1 MNKLLAVIKREY
13 IERVRSKIF
22 IVATLLGPLLMIAL
36 TIVPAVLMNIKT
48 GGATRIA
55 VVDESGRVYD
65 RLRDSLV
72 NRVEADD
79 DDEEDRG
86 EAARRRAT
94 NQQAQTI
101 IRGRFDVRP
110 VDAAGR
116 SLDDIRQELAA
127 SVRKNE
133 LDGYLIVPQDVL
145 QGGKASYYARNTG
158 DVFSTTQ
165 VRRSLSSAVI
175 AERMKDEQID
185 ESKVRRLQQPVG
197 MNTDKVTASGSERDT
212 GGGFFLPYIVGFL
225 IYFTTIIYGQFV
237 LAAVVEEKTTR
248 ISEVLF
254 SSAPAFP
261 LMLGKLIGVSLVAL
275 TQYVVWVGA
284 LLLFSLFGIGAL
296 AASGADIALPTVA
309 PSLVVYL
316 FLFFLLGYFIYATI
330 YALVG
335 AMVTTTQEGG
345 MVATPVIFL
354 LIIGFFLSFTV
365 IRSPS
370 SPFSF
375 WVSLVPFFSPITM
388 LVRIA
393 TETPPFWQI
402 ALSLIIGYATVVGL
416 IWLAARVYRT
426 GMLMYG
432 KRATLP
438 EVLRWVRQS

>member
-1 MNKLLAVIKREY
+1 M
-13 IERVRSKIF
+13 
-22 IVATLLGPLLMIAL
+22 
-36 TIVPAVLMNIKT
+36 
-48 GGATRIA
+48 
-55 VVDESGRVYD
+55 
-65 RLRDSLV
+65 
-72 NRVEADD
+72 
-79 DDEEDRG
+79 
-86 EAARRRAT
+86 
-94 NQQAQTI
+94 
-101 IRGRFDVRP
+101 
-110 VDAAGR
+110 
-116 SLDDIRQELAA
+116 
-127 SVRKNE
+127 RKNE
-133 LDGYLIVPQDVL
+133 LDGYLIVPRDVL

-158 DVFSTTQ
+158 DVFSIGQ
-165 VRRSLSSAVI
+165 VRRSLNSAVI

-185 ESKVRRLQQPVG
+185 ESKVRRVQQSVG
-197 MNTDKVTASGSERDT
+197 MNTEKVTERGSERDT
-212 GGGFFLPYIVGFL
+212 GGGFFLAYIVGFL

-261 LMLGKLIGVSLVAL
+261 LMLGKLVGVSLVAL
-275 TQYVVWVGA
+275 TQYAVWVGA
-284 LLLFSLFGIGAL
+284 LLVFSLFGVGAL
-296 AASGADIALPTVA
+296 AASGANIALPTIA

-345 MVATPVIFL
+345 MVATPIIFL

-375 WVSLVPFFSPITM
+375 WVSMVPFFSPITM

-402 ALSLIIGYATVVGL
+402 ALSLVIGYATVIAL
-416 IWLAARVYRT
+416 IWFAARVYRV

>member
-1 MNKLLAVIKREY
+1 MNKMLAIVKREY
-13 IERVRSKIF
+13 LERVRSKMF
-22 IVATLLGPLLMIAL
+22 IIATLLGPLLMVAL
-36 TIVPAVLMNIKT
+36 TIVPAVLMSIKT

-55 VVDESGRVYD
+55 IIDESSRIYE
-65 RLRDSLV
+65 RLQDSLV
-72 NRVEADD
+72 NRVEL
-79 DDEEDRG
+79 DDEENGG
-86 EAARRRAT
+86 ETAQQQAS
-94 NQQAQTI
+94 NQQAQAI

-110 VDAAGR
+110 VDAAGK
-116 SLDDIRQELAA
+116 SLDEIRQELGA

-133 LDGYLIVPQDVL
+133 LDGYLIVPRDVL

-158 DVFSTTQ
+158 DVFSIGQ
-165 VRRSLSSAVI
+165 VRRSLNSAVI

-185 ESKVRRLQQPVG
+185 ESKVRRVQQSVG
-197 MNTDKVTASGSERDT
+197 MNTEKVTERGSERDT
-212 GGGFFLPYIVGFL
+212 GGGFFLAYIVGFL
-225 IYFTTIIYGQFV
+225 IYFTTNIYGQFV

-261 LMLGKLIGVSLVAL
+261 LMLGKLVGVSLVAL
-275 TQYVVWVGA
+275 TQYAVWVGA
-284 LLLFSLFGIGAL
+284 LLVFSLFGVGAL
-296 AASGADIALPTVA
+296 AASGANIALPTIA

-345 MVATPVIFL
+345 MVATPIIFL
-354 LIIGFFLSFTV
+354 LIIGFFLSFAV

-375 WVSLVPFFSPITM
+375 WVSMVPFFSPITM

-402 ALSLIIGYATVVGL
+402 ALSLVIGYATVIAL
-416 IWLAARVYRT
+416 IWFAARVYRV